1 MKGVPK
7 MYYTNYYAV
16 LEKDYRVK
24 DFDHRVRYIGSPCHS
39 ADEARE
45 LIYAHGDWGEKITL
59 MCVEDDSES
68 YAEIS
73 VETGE
78 ILKEFFI
85 KRI

>member
-1 MKGVPK
+1 MF
-7 MYYTNYYAV
+7 YTNYYAV

-24 DFDHRVRYIGSPCHS
+24 DRDYSVRYIGSPCHS
-39 ADEARE
+39 TDEARE
-45 LIYAHGDWGEKITL
+45 LVYAHGDWGEKITL
-59 MCVEDDSES
+59 MHLGDDSES